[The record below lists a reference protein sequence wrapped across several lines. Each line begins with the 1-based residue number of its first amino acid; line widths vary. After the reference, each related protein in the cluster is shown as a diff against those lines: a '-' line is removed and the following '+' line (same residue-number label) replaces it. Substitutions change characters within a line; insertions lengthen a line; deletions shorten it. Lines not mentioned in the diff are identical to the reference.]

1 MVTDQNITDELMG
14 YDPTDLT
21 VFSQASNNGNTD
33 SNLYK
38 PLPRL
43 SVSEDGIYR
52 AKIRLL
58 KNPFSPKDSIMP
70 LSYYWLSSLDG
81 SRQIKSSLSHN
92 DKSCPIFRAWK
103 RHHFSGDAARDE
115 FAHQV
120 FDKREVYYILVQILM
135 DANQPELNGKFR
147 IMKLPKAIF
156 NKLTR
161 LLNPPAESKQVPYPA
176 LDWIF
181 GLELNLEVI
190 PGPDDPSHPER
201 KQREISY
208 DMSEFGDFAPIIK
221 TDGTELLT
229 EAELGLVDDYV
240 SAFRDS
246 QNNKN
251 KSKRESG
258 QRKMQEIRESV
269 REIASKTQ
277 EYITENLRN
286 EQTGEKLDLNKYG
299 FTPWDESTRI
309 FVSHWIEMTDNMVNP
324 ANITYEDFLKMNN
337 KKNPIQSQETN
348 TYQAEPTNSHPEDP
362 ASDLPF

>member
-1 MVTDQNITDELMG
+1 MTTTEQNIADELMG

-21 VFSQASNNGNTD
+21 VFSQASNNGNAD

-52 AKIRLL
+52 SKIRLL

-81 SRQIKSSLSHN
+81 SRMVKSSLSRN

-120 FDKREVYYILVQILM
+120 FDKREVYYILIQILE

-161 LLNPPAESKQVPYPA
+161 ILNPSAESKQTPYPA
-176 LDWIF
+176 LDWVF
-181 GLELNLEVI
+181 GLELNLEVT
-190 PGPDDPSHPER
+190 PGPDDPAHPER

-221 TDGTELLT
+221 SDGSELLT
-229 EAELGLVDDYV
+229 ETELGLVDDYV

-246 QNNKN
+246 QNSKN

-258 QRKMQEIRESV
+258 QKKMQEIRESV
-269 REIASKTQ
+269 RNIAQKVQ

-286 EQTGEKLDLNKYG
+286 EQTGEKLDLGEYG
-299 FTPWDESTRI
+299 FTPWDDSTRT
-309 FVSHWIEMTDNMVNP
+309 FVSHWIEMTDNMINP
-324 ANITYEDFLKMNN
+324 ATITYEEFFA
-337 KKNPIQSQETN
+337 KKNKNMQSPE
-348 TYQAEPTNSHPEDP
+348 SHTVTQSSNAPEDP
-362 ASDLPF
+362 ASGLPF